1 MQLRNRLA
9 LFATLLVLVSL
20 AISNVILYTSYIAR
34 DTASARTRIS
44 TISPVIAADFAQAA
58 ASSDPLRTVLATLHG
73 SKAYSAVAI
82 LGYLD
87 SGSTVELTS
96 QTGSPVSVRAPRSL
110 WSPTTRYSTVMLP
123 NGPYYM
129 KTETLPAPLPLERG
143 STTLTRIAFG
153 YSVAGTRST
162 QRQLLIILIA
172 TSIISLILAAAGAR
186 ILAHHALRPLTA
198 LSDVVTAIRTRHDLT
213 LRVPST
219 HHTDE
224 VGTLTDA
231 FNATFDQVE
240 TMYDQLALQLRKQHQ
255 FVADASHELR
265 TPLVIISSTMEL
277 LEVHPEL
284 PKEERDTLLHE
295 AREEADRMSTLIS
308 DLLLLAS
315 VDPNDQLREET
326 WNANAFIAQWM
337 VKAVHTVAP
346 RSCTTTIA
354 IPDSLELQGDEKGI
368 EHALDCIA
376 ANIVDHTPETASAAL
391 SGTAENGELRICID
405 DTGPGIPDTLKP
417 SAFDRFTT
425 GDPSRHEKHNG
436 LGLAVAR
443 TIITAHK
450 GTIDLQASPSGGCR
464 VIVTLPTVDRTD
476 V

>member
-9 LFATLLVLVSL
+9 LFSTLLVLVSL
-20 AISNVILYTSYIAR
+20 AISNVILYTSYVAR

-44 TISPVIAADFAQAA
+44 TISPVITADFAEA
-58 ASSDPLRTVLATLHG
+58 ASSPAPLRTVLSTLHR
-73 SKAYSAVAI
+73 SKAYGAVAV
-82 LGYLD
+82 LGYID
-87 SGSTVELTS
+87 TGITVNLTS
-96 QTGSPVSVRAPRSL
+96 QTATLSRISVPRTFWTAKSGFSTISL
-110 WSPTTRYSTVMLP
+110 PG
-123 NGPYYM
+123 GPYYM
-129 KTETLPAPLPLERG
+129 MTESLATPIAAG
-143 STTLTRIAFG
+143 SSSGSLTRIAFG
-153 YSVAGTRST
+153 YSVAGTRT
-162 QRQLLIILIA
+162 AQRQLLIILVA
-172 TSIISLILAAAGAR
+172 TSILSLVLAAAGAR
-186 ILAHHALRPLTA
+186 FLARHALRPLTA

-240 TMYDQLALQLRKQHQ
+240 SMYDQLALQLRKQHQ

-277 LEVHPEL
+277 LELHPEL
-284 PKEERDTLLHE
+284 PKSERDILLHE

-315 VDPNDQLREET
+315 VDPSDQLREET
-326 WNANAFIAQWM
+326 WNARTFLATWM
-337 VKAVHTVAP
+337 AKAVQTIAP
-346 RSCTTTIA
+346 RACATSLA
-354 IPDSLELQGDEKGI
+354 IPDMLQLQGDEKGI
-368 EHALDCIA
+368 EHALDCISS
-376 ANIVDHTPETASAAL
+376 NIVDHTPEDA
-391 SGTAENGELRICID
+391 TAEIMATVQHGELSICIA
-405 DTGPGIPDTLKP
+405 DTGPGIPEDMTS

-443 TIITAHK
+443 TIITAHR
-450 GTIDLQASPSGGCR
+450 GAISLDAPTGGGCR
-464 VIVTLPTVDRTD
+464 ITVTLPVLDITSV
-476 V
+476 